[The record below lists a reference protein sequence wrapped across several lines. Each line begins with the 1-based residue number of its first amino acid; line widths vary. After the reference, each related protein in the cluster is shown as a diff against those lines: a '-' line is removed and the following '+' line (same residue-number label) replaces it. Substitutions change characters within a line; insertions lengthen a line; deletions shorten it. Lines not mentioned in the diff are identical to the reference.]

1 MFIASD
7 ELLWLF
13 SPAEVKRRGVQ
24 VGARLPWPYGSSVY
38 SLWLVPGGFEVFI
51 HERAGRVVAVKVAD
65 SPGGFFYLNPD
76 PVLIYDALLV
86 AAGAR

>member
-1 MFIASD
+1 MFIGAD

-24 VGARLPWPYGSSVY
+24 VGSKLPWPFGTSVY
-38 SLWLVPGGFEVFI
+38 SMWSCPPFEVFI
-51 HERAGRVVAVKVAD
+51 HERAGKVVAVRVAD
-65 SPGGFFYLNPD
+65 GPGGFFYLNPD
-76 PVLIYDALLV
+76 PQLLYDALLV